1 MTILFGRSQL
11 FRSFSW
17 TGLAIFVFFAA
28 GLAAWSWSGVLLTG
42 KTLTFEEHADYFLS
56 LFQRNL
62 LSYAPMYV
70 CVTLADGLALT
81 GRARILAIASALVAG
96 SLLAV
101 QARCALIP
109 IQMMYVYSMT
119 PFPYCTSFPTWRTYV
134 ELPSTFL
141 GPLTIAAL
149 VAVFVFS
156 RRRDRELA
164 AALHAA
170 REAQIEARRNRI
182 ESELEAM
189 HARVDPDRLI
199 ETLRSVR
206 ERYEEAVAK
215 GEEHLDELIRE
226 LRRAAQPVHAVPGGT
241 D

>member
-1 MTILFGRSQL
+1 MI
-11 FRSFSW
+11 RSFSW
-17 TGLAIFVFFAA
+17 TGFAIFLLFIA
-28 GLAAWSWSGVLLTG
+28 GLAAWSWSGVLLTT
-42 KTLTFEEHADYFLS
+42 KTLSFEEHADYFLS

-62 LSYAPMYV
+62 LSYAPMYLL
-70 CVTLADGLALT
+70 VTLADGLPLA
-81 GRARILAIASALVAG
+81 GRPRLAAIVTALVAG
-96 SLLAV
+96 ALLAV

-109 IQMMYVYSMT
+109 MQMMYIYST
-119 PFPYCTSFPTWRTYV
+119 PFPYCTSFPTWRTYLEV
-134 ELPSTFL
+134 PSTVL

-182 ESELEAM
+182 ESEIEAM

-206 ERYEEAVAK
+206 DRYEDAVAK
-215 GEEHLDELIRE
+215 GEDHLDELIRE
-226 LRRAAQPVHAVPGGT
+226 LRRAARPMHAVPGGT